1 MKTRRLFAAAAA
13 LVLGLG
19 CGITASASERVV
31 SYGFVFNPQF
41 YAETNPDVAA
51 MYGTNPQTPYRHY
64 VEHGKAK
71 GHVQRPEQ

>member
-1 MKTRRLFAAAAA
+1 MKCKLFAATAV

-19 CGITASASERVV
+19 CGSTASGRVV